1 MPALRV
7 RYQAHAALD
16 FVMALCLASLSVD
29 GDLRIELNANRTLD
43 LQVLRLLHAC
53 MGWKDA
59 EVASKL
65 GALCRLVLL
74 LADRMQFPD
83 PALFWDNIA
92 MIVHIS
98 AGIRRELLQ
107 EQSKLLIPQ
116 KSQQNMEIQWRE
128 THQAQARANGA
139 AHPQTKPGHV
149 QQVSIC

>member
-1 MPALRV
+1 
-7 RYQAHAALD
+7 
-16 FVMALCLASLSVD
+16 
-29 GDLRIELNANRTLD
+29 
-43 LQVLRLLHAC
+43 

-74 LADRMQFPD
+74 LADRMQSPD

-107 EQSKLLIPQ
+107 EQSKLLTAQ
-116 KSQQNMEIQWRE
+116 KSQQNVEIQRHE
-128 THQAQARANGA
+128 SHAQARADGA
-139 AHPQTKPGHV
+139 AYPQTKPGHV

>member
-1 MPALRV
+1 
-7 RYQAHAALD
+7 
-16 FVMALCLASLSVD
+16 
-29 GDLRIELNANRTLD
+29 
-43 LQVLRLLHAC
+43 

-74 LADRMQFPD
+74 LAERTQSPD

-107 EQSKLLIPQ
+107 EQSKLLTAQ
-116 KSQQNMEIQWRE
+116 KSQQNVEIQRHDS
-128 THQAQARANGA
+128 HQAQVRANGA
-139 AHPQTKPGHV
+139 AYPQTKPGHV